1 MKKSLL
7 IILIA
12 LIGFIL
18 IMGCSTQQQTTQQ
31 NIVSPT
37 SSPQITSTQIASTPQ
52 TITPSVIE
60 EKPVQITNLDA
71 NRHFLDIAFGRST
84 NNLKKNLNG
93 LVYTLN
99 GKYSESDKKI
109 ISDFA
114 KDYNNFTSTK
124 TFIDSPIVEKGDG
137 MSINFYPQ
145 DYVKKLG
152 EHKYQEIDPTTG
164 DINFAMDIKYVE
176 SYHSLGPAL
185 EFPQFYI
192 NPDLTGNVRQHYIM
206 KAMLLSIGFQGTTI
220 NYPDSFFYTGNNDK
234 INLTPLDKAAINVM
248 HDVRIINGMT
258 FDSAKESLILNY

>member
-1 MKKSLL
+1 
-7 IILIA
+7 
-12 LIGFIL
+12 
-18 IMGCSTQQQTTQQ
+18 MGCSSQQQTTQQ

-37 SSPQITSTQIASTPQ
+37 SSPQITSTQIATTPQ
-52 TITPSVIE
+52 TTTPPVIE

-84 NNLKKNLNG
+84 YSLKKELNG

-99 GKYSESDKKI
+99 GKYSDGDKKI

-114 KDYNNFTSTK
+114 KDYNIFTSTK
-124 TFIDSPIVEKGDG
+124 TFIDPPIADKGEG

-164 DINFAMDIKYVE
+164 DINFAMDIKYVKAYQAAGFPTSPPFE
-176 SYHSLGPAL
+176 Y
-185 EFPQFYI
+185 PQFYI
-192 NPDLTGNVRQHYIM
+192 NPDLTGNMRQHYIM

-220 NYPDSFFYTGNNDK
+220 NYPDSFFYTGNTDK

-248 HDVRIINGMT
+248 HDVRITDGMT
-258 FDSAKESLILNY
+258 LNRAKESLILNY